1 MPHAGQEI
9 MDSSLDGMSDTGI
22 LQEDGEPLEL
32 PKTGTSVVPPTKG
45 MFSAKEAK
53 QAATET
59 GLVAVKKKKYG
70 DLKKL
75 GDFIEKE
82 GVVKTS
88 IGYVFLSA
96 EKLEPL
102 MQLAADIAYEA
113 DDDTVKLQAI
123 SKAVEVSKQLTE
135 SAKICG
141 NMVNNKQLKSE
152 EAKKKASFAPGQ
164 QITPIQI
171 NDPKQVNISG
181 GTPDSGSGEGS
192 DKNNAGETPAETEHS
207 VSGDD
212 TVAGAWAE
220 DQHGEEGLE
229 GEDREH
235 NPV

>member
-212 TVAGAWAE
+212 TVAGAWTE